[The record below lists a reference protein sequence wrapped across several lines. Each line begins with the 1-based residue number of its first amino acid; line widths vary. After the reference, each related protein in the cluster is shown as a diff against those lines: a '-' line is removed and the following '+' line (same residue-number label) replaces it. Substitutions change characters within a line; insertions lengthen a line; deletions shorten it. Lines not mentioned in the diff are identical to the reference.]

1 MATSEMSDA
10 IRTFLSERRFGVMA
24 TINPDGSP
32 QQTTVWY
39 ELQGDEIML
48 NTAAGRRKDRNLRR
62 DNRTSMCVED
72 AYRYVSL
79 AGNVELIDDQS
90 VAQRDIHYL
99 AQRYHGSAKAAEQM
113 RDQFSKEHR
122 VTIRLGVHRVVAE
135 GFES

>member
-10 IRTFLSERRFGVMA
+10 IRSFLSEPRFGVVA

-48 NTAAGRRKDRNLRR
+48 NTAAGRRKDRNLRGDSR
-62 DNRTSMCVED
+62 ISMCVED
-72 AYRYVSL
+72 GYRYVSL
-79 AGNVELIDDQS
+79 AGAAELLDDQS
-90 VAQRDIHYL
+90 VAQRDIHRL
-99 AQRYHGSAKAAEQM
+99 AQRYHGSEKAAEQM

-122 VTIRLGVHRVVAE
+122 VTIRIGVQRVVAE
-135 GFES
+135 GFRS